1 MRLPRDKIAVI
12 ARGAFLHDIGKI
24 AIPCPILLKPGALRP
39 DETAIMR
46 EHCFHGYKMLQKLPF
61 LAEAGEI
68 IYAHHERFD
77 GTGYPRMLKGEQIP
91 LGARIVVVANALNSI
106 TSDQPYIASEK

>member
-1 MRLPRDKIAVI
+1 MRLWMELASLNKSRAN
-12 ARGAFLHDIGKI
+12 F
-24 AIPCPILLKPGALRP
+24 
-39 DETAIMR
+39 
-46 EHCFHGYKMLQKLPF
+46 QKLPF

-91 LGARIVVVANALNSI
+91 LGARIVVVANALDSI